1 MPRRERAAR
10 LPPHTAAGWRG
21 RPALAP
27 PPAPFRIA
35 HPPPPFLPQSASASA
50 PTKVAAKSV
59 AVKGG
64 KKGSKT
70 TIDLTTAEKDKLLK
84 TADFVSILR
93 RASGAGNA
101 RHATASRRTVPRRY
115 AARRR
120 PAPALRER
128 APPAPP
134 PPLLCVY
141 PLQETFL
148 RNSIKVD
155 GKKGALEGGK
165 KGRVDIRR
173 DGGKVTVESTTAK
186 PFAKRYFKWL
196 TKKYLK
202 KNEVRSG
209 RGRAR
214 ARRLPRFLPT
224 DPVPPSLLF
233 SPSPPAAPR
242 LPARR
247 RDDEDGLRASLL

>member
-1 MPRRERAAR
+1 M
-10 LPPHTAAGWRG
+10 
-21 RPALAP
+21 
-27 PPAPFRIA
+27 
-35 HPPPPFLPQSASASA
+35 
-50 PTKVAAKSV
+50 
-59 AVKGG
+59 
-64 KKGSKT
+64 
-70 TIDLTTAEKDKLLK
+70 
-84 TADFVSILR
+84 
-93 RASGAGNA
+93 
-101 RHATASRRTVPRRY
+101 
-115 AARRR
+115 
-120 PAPALRER
+120 
-128 APPAPP
+128 
-134 PPLLCVY
+134 
-141 PLQETFL
+141 

-202 KNEVRSG
+202 KNEVRAG
-209 RGRAR
+209 
-214 ARRLPRFLPT
+214 RLPRFLPT
-224 DPVPPSLLF
+224 DPLPPSLFF